1 MIYEFKG
8 KKPVIDES
16 AYIANSV
23 EIIGD
28 VKIGKDASIW
38 FNTVIRGDND
48 VIQIGDRANIQ
59 DGSVLHVNKSMPII
73 IEEDVTVGHNVI
85 VHACTVRKGALLGM
99 GSIILDGAEIGEYAL
114 VGAGTVVPPGKK
126 VPPRTLVVGNPM
138 KVVRELS
145 DQEIEN
151 MNVRTYLSYVSKGK
165 EYKEGLTRISPN

>member
-1 MIYEFKG
+1 MIYSFKG
-8 KKPVIDES
+8 KTPVIDET
-16 AYIANSV
+16 AYIAGGV

-28 VKIGKDASIW
+28 VKIGKEASIW

-48 VIQIGDRANIQ
+48 LIDIGDRTNIQ
-59 DGSVLHVNKSMPII
+59 DGSVLHVNKSMPLV

-99 GSIILDGAEIGEYAL
+99 GSIILDGAEVGEYAL

-138 KVVRELS
+138 KIVRELS
-145 DQEIEN
+145 DEEIEN
-151 MNVRTYLSYVSKGK
+151 MNKRTFLSYVSKGK
-165 EYKEGLTRISPN
+165 EYKEDLEKLK